1 MGAYWDNFISGILT
15 YAVDGYSSLDG
26 WELPLFFCG
35 LIAFAFFYTGSTI
48 VAVVFILILVGVY
61 GVSVFLAVPD
71 LTLILYIIVIVGI
84 AALITM
90 LFIKRR

>member
-1 MGAYWDNFISGILT
+1 MGAYWDDFISGILD
-15 YAVDGYSSLDG
+15 YAIEGYSSLNG
-26 WELPLFFCG
+26 WEIPLFFCG

-48 VAVVFILILVGVY
+48 VAVVFILILMSVY
-61 GVSVFLAVPD
+61 GVTVFAEVPD
-71 LTLILYIIVIVGI
+71 LTLILYVIVIIGV